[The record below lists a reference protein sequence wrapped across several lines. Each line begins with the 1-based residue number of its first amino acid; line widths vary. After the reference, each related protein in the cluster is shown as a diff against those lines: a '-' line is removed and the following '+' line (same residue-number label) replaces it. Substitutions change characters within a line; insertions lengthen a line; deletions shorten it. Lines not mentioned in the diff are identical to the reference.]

1 MSVKRKVLVVEDDAR
16 ISSLLQTM
24 LDLSDYQPIIAST
37 GKEALMAAMSSKP
50 DLILLDLGLPDLDGM
65 QIIEKIR
72 GWSSVPILV
81 VSARTDEK
89 DKIAALD
96 AGADDYLCKPFS
108 VDELAARMR
117 VMFRHAS
124 LYSAQK
130 PSSVFVNG
138 DLSIDYAAQRVMLDG
153 EELHLTPIEYRLL
166 VLFSKN
172 VDKVLTHPYI
182 TMEIW
187 GSSWDSDLASL
198 RVYMTMLRKKLH
210 HRFIATSFGVGYR
223 MVEEGIPSVQQV
235 NPAMQ

>member
-1 MSVKRKVLVVEDDAR
+1 MSVKRKILVVEDDGR
-16 ISSLLQTM
+16 IASLLQTM
-24 LDLSDYQPIIAST
+24 LEISEYQPIVTAS
-37 GKEALMAAMSSKP
+37 GKEGLMAVMSSRP

-65 QIIEKIR
+65 QVIEKIR

-81 VSARTDEK
+81 ISARTDEK

-117 VMFRHAS
+117 VIFRHAS
-124 LYSAQK
+124 QYSAEK

-138 DLSIDYAAQRVMLDG
+138 DLSIDYAAQRVMLAD

-166 VLFSKN
+166 VLFSRN

-187 GSSWDSDLASL
+187 GSAWENDLASL
-198 RVYMTMLRKKLH
+198 RVYMTTLRKKLN

-223 MVEEGIPSVQQV
+223 MVAEGIPSVR
-235 NPAMQ
+235 